1 MLVRRTLGMVMLL
14 IGILGIALSIIGT
27 ISSRTLIDDLFDSF
41 EKTLDS
47 TSQSLDTAEETLLL
61 AKTTVDQV
69 NDALDTVGSA
79 AINLSETM
87 SQTRPLL
94 AEISQIISGDLPD
107 TVEAFQSA
115 IPGMAQSAAV
125 IDDTLIALSNLRIER
140 EILGFPLR
148 FDLGIDYAPEVPFE
162 ESINQIGDSLEGL
175 PARLRGLESH
185 VETADGN
192 LETISQDI
200 IAMSADLEAINSSIA
215 AVAPLLDDY
224 VQIVTEAH
232 DLIGRMERRVLGRMD
247 TVKLVATLLMVW
259 IGLTQIAPLYLGWE
273 LVTGRRD

>member
-1 MLVRRTLGMVMLL
+1 MLVRRILGLVMLL
-14 IGILGIALSIIGT
+14 IGILGLAFGIIGA
-27 ISSRTLIDDLFDSF
+27 INSRILVDELYDGL
-41 EKTLDS
+41 EETLDS
-47 TSQSLDTAEETLLL
+47 TSQSLGTAQETLLL

-69 NDALDTVGSA
+69 NDALDTVSSA

-87 SQTRPLL
+87 GQTRPLL
-94 AEISQIISGDLPD
+94 AEISQIVSGDLPD
-107 TVEAFQSA
+107 NVAAFQSA
-115 IPGMAQSAAV
+115 IPGMAQSAAI
-125 IDDTLIALSNLRIER
+125 IDDTLIALSDLRIER
-140 EILGFPLR
+140 EVLGFPLR

-185 VETADGN
+185 IETADGN

-200 IAMSADLEAINSSIA
+200 ITMSGDLEAINGSIA

-224 VQIVTEAH
+224 VKIVNEAN
-232 DLIGRMERRVLGRMD
+232 DLIGRMERRVLGQRD
-247 TVKLVATLLMVW
+247 TVKLVVTLLVVW